1 MVCNVSP
8 KSTVILSAGCGIAQ
22 QRQEGCS
29 EFKARLQDGEQ
40 SLLSQPGVHNEAMCQ
55 KQTQTQSQTAVS
67 VSTAVLA
74 SGFLVMFFAQP
85 EALVAMLD
93 IRASIPS
100 LQRAWDLIK
109 HAELTY

>member
-1 MVCNVSP
+1 MLGVALPSRGRKVAVS
-8 KSTVILSAGCGIAQ
+8 SRSDCRTESRAESV
-22 QRQEGCS
+22 
-29 EFKARLQDGEQ
+29 
-40 SLLSQPGVHNEAMCQ
+40 LSQPGVHNEAMCQ

-109 HAELTY
+109 HAEFTY